1 LGLIFLQKIKPKN
14 QSLSEGIFKLR
25 EQVPLSQG
33 LKQRLS
39 YRIVIVN
46 QSSRIWIKIRVIQR
60 FANQKV
66 IKKAYICKKK
76 FKV

>member
-1 LGLIFLQKIKPKN
+1 MDFKLQKQKF
-14 QSLSEGIFKLR
+14 LTGR
-25 EQVPLSQG
+25 
-33 LKQRLS
+33 
-39 YRIVIVN
+39 
-46 QSSRIWIKIRVIQR
+46 WIKIRVIQR